1 MPVSVLYF
9 LRQVRSGLWTGAS
22 FHRNAGHVLQAG
34 LAHKAVPA
42 EQRASVPFQEYSP
55 SLPHEKFTVGFAGRP
70 GGPDWYIST
79 VDNTRNHGPGSQS
92 PDAALFGE
100 ADPCFGKVVAGFD
113 VLAAMRA
120 MAVRQLLPHTELRL
134 REGAATDIARLGP

>member
-1 MPVSVLYF
+1 M
-9 LRQVRSGLWTGAS
+9 
-22 FHRNAGHVLQAG
+22 
-34 LAHKAVPA
+34 PA
-42 EQRASVPFQEYSP
+42 ELRASVPFQEYSP

-79 VDNTRNHGPGSQS
+79 VDNTCNHRPGSQS

-134 REGAATDIARLGP
+134 REGAATDIVRLGP